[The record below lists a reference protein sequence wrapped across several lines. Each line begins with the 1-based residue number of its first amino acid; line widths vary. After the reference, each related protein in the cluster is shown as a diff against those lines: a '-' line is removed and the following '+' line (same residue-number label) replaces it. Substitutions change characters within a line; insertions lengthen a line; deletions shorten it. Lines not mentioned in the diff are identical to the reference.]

1 MSCSDWISI
10 ICAVVSLI
18 ATIVIAVLQYR
29 QSSRM
34 NEFEQRQDKR
44 DENRHAESVKT
55 QAVSFISKYYSD
67 RGLIPLCAI
76 AAMHNDLF
84 YYSRDMYRE
93 FCCMTLEVQNRIL
106 EYCELDLR
114 VKEINELFGKC
125 IKEMEKVFYE
135 YYPNDDSPFYEG
147 GKYVLRSLE
156 SYGNKEIPVSRIKY
170 RPSCMDPNSVA
181 GKIFSSGFDGTSPY
195 EFCITD
201 TLRDIQDAESSRKT
215 LKELENIYEV
225 YGASGIEACQF
236 LTTLAQ
242 WLAIFGSKNSDSKK
256 DYGDPGGFAG
266 ETIDTMEDLFL
277 LSVFEMYTQLVLD
290 ETE

>member
-1 MSCSDWISI
+1 MRCSDWVSI
-10 ICAVVSLI
+10 ICAVASLI

-34 NEFEQRQDKR
+34 NEFELRQDKR
-44 DENRHAESVKT
+44 DENRHAESVKA

-84 YYSRDMYRE
+84 YYSREMYRE

-114 VKEINELFGKC
+114 VKEISGLFGKC

-135 YYPNDDSPFYEG
+135 YFPNDDSPFYEG

-156 SYGNKEIPVSRIKY
+156 SYGNENIPISRIKY
-170 RPSCMDPNSVA
+170 RPSYMDSNRVA
-181 GKIFSSGFDGTSPY
+181 GKLFSSRFDGTSPY

-201 TLRDIQDAESSRKT
+201 TLRDIQNGQSSRRT
-215 LKELENIYEV
+215 LKDLESIYEV
-225 YGASGIEACQF
+225 SGSSGIEACQF

-242 WLAIFGSKNSDSKK
+242 NLATFGSKTLDSQK
-256 DYGDPGGFAG
+256 DYGHPEDSNN
-266 ETIDTMEDLFL
+266 INTMEDLFL
-277 LSVFEMYTQLVLD
+277 LSVFHMYTELVLN